1 MGNYLRL
8 VETGVKAQ
16 EIKAHIKGGIVSDQ
30 TGKTYLVI
38 TEHNLKGDLRYL
50 GQCHHAFTE
59 CINIG
64 SGHFLFERQEIMF
77 PFTRGSFQDWMR
89 KSSYRLVQGINN
101 SCTIRYK
108 IHPNGG
114 RSSLISVDQAL
125 EWGWDQNEEGW
136 TKDFGGMKV
145 TSKVNKIFPEGTT
158 PIKGWWRA
166 EEREFIIVD
175 QEKID
180 LDNVYS
186 NYDTLKVSITPLYHE
201 IGSKH
206 VLESDDI
213 SSRERALYNNMER
226 DEDGRCVLHTKVSN
240 DFTLVVKGYC

>member
-16 EIKAHIKGGIVSDQ
+16 EIKAHIKGGIVKDQ
-30 TGKTYLVI
+30 EGQTYLIV
-38 TEHNLKGDLRYL
+38 TNHNLKGDLGYL
-50 GQCHHAFTE
+50 GQCHHAIID
-59 CINIG
+59 CVSIG
-64 SGHFLFERQEIMF
+64 NGHFVFNRHEILFRDV
-77 PFTRGSFQDWMR
+77 RGSFQNWVR
-89 KSSYRLVQGINN
+89 NTSYHFVQPINN
-101 SCTIRYK
+101 GCTIQYK
-108 IHPNGG
+108 IHPNG

-136 TKDFGGMKV
+136 IKDFGGVKV
-145 TSKVNKIFPEGTT
+145 ISKINKIFPEGTT

-166 EEREFIIVD
+166 SEREFVVVN
-175 QEKID
+175 QEEIQG
-180 LDNVYS
+180 
-186 NYDTLKVSITPLYHE
+186 NYDILKVSITPLYHA
-201 IGSKH
+201 IGSPY

-226 DEDGRCVLHTKVSN
+226 DEDGRRVLHTKVSN

>member
-1 MGNYLRL
+1 MMSGLTLTMERL
-8 VETGVKAQ
+8 T
-16 EIKAHIKGGIVSDQ
+16 
-30 TGKTYLVI
+30 L
-38 TEHNLKGDLRYL
+38 
-50 GQCHHAFTE
+50 
-59 CINIG
+59 
-64 SGHFLFERQEIMF
+64 
-77 PFTRGSFQDWMR
+77 
-89 KSSYRLVQGINN
+89 
-101 SCTIRYK
+101 
-108 IHPNGG
+108 

-206 VLESDDI
+206 VLDSQDI
-213 SSRERALYNNMER
+213 SSRERALYQGMEK
-226 DEDGRCVLHTKVSN
+226 DESGRCVLHTKVSN
-240 DFTLVVKGYC
+240 SFTLVVKGYC